1 MAISMDNDSPAFRIQ
16 IRRWAKPS
24 RPYTWEI
31 HSVEEPKCLARSSND
46 FPTRGSATKAAR
58 KALQRILMRPSRSR
72 DWADPIG

>member
-1 MAISMDNDSPAFRIQ
+1 MLAAPVGMPLFSMAKDSVPFRIQ

-31 HSVEEPKCLARSSND
+31 HSLDEPKCLARSSND

-58 KALQRILMRPSRSR
+58 KTLQRILTQTSK
-72 DWADPIG
+72 